1 MNDGQAGGI
10 LWQAN
15 YRMANTPKS
24 QKSAALAD
32 RIKRMS
38 AAPKRDPKRISGLLK
53 ALEDVWRDNPDWR
66 LGQLIVNAAR
76 ANSNGRQLVCPEIF
90 YLEDKEMLK
99 GIEAMGKKQ
108 PNAKP

>member
-1 MNDGQAGGI
+1 
-10 LWQAN
+10 
-15 YRMANTPKS
+15 MANIPEF
-24 QKSAALAD
+24 QKAAASLAD

-99 GIEAMGKKQ
+99 GIESLAKRRR
-108 PNAKP
+108 NAES